1 MALTKVTSGGITD
14 SAITSAKINDGA
26 ITNDDVSSSAAL
38 ATSKITG
45 LATSATTD
53 TTDASNI
60 TTGTIPTARL
70 DSTLDLSS
78 KTVTL
83 PAASVTAHATNPTKA
98 SIEALGIDLPAADL
112 TGTIADARFPAT
124 LPAISGA
131 SLTGIDAA
139 TVSATAPVS
148 PAAGDMWFD
157 TTTGADVMKVWNG
170 SGWDQMSNS
179 PRHRYWKYEAF
190 SSTNHHPRISR
201 IYLRESNGSISR
213 IFYYAT
219 SDNCSDSG
227 GIPGVGTT
235 YTIDAGAG
243 MTIDSIGWGFYTV
256 YSGSRNITV
265 KYWYSDDGTNWVL
278 ATQDSVTTSSG
289 CGHYTITV

>member
-1 MALTKVTSGGITD
+1 MSTIKSSDEHLTLN
-14 SAITSAKINDGA
+14 ADG
-26 ITNDDVSSSAAL
+26 
-38 ATSKITG
+38 
-45 LATSATTD
+45 
-53 TTDASNI
+53 
-60 TTGTIPTARL
+60 
-70 DSTLDLSS
+70 SS
-78 KTVTL
+78 KDIKFQANGVE
-83 PAASVTAHATNPTKA
+83 KA
-98 SIEALGIDLPAADL
+98 SISSTGAFTSTSID
-112 TGTIADARFPAT
+112 AT
-124 LPAISGA
+124 KLSGALPAIDGSA
-131 SLTGIDAA
+131 LTDIDAA
-139 TVSATAPVS
+139 TVSTTAPSS

-157 TTTGADVMKVWNG
+157 TTTGADVMKVW
-170 SGWDQMSNS
+170 SGARWDQMSNS